1 MTGLHLTRTEE
12 NVAEIDALAALLA
25 DHGGGRVGVE
35 GVLADLPRR
44 VRRTYAPHP
53 RLLGRKVARALTW
66 DATDRR
72 DPNWWPQGISSSVR
86 TSVTRDVLAVSWY
99 AKNDHGSRVSFVDL
113 ASRRYQHVLLAEPTM
128 TDGSPGLKP
137 LKVHA
142 GGIVWHGPY
151 LHVAATG
158 RGFFTCRLDDLLR
171 VTDGS
176 GLETHGHRYVLPV
189 RFAYKA
195 RTDEGVE
202 KLRYSFLTLDR
213 STEPPS
219 LVAGEYGSAQQT
231 RRLARIPTD
240 PETGLLATDQD
251 GYSRPAVD
259 ERGQVRMQGAAV
271 AEGVYYLTAS
281 QGHWN
286 PGTVYVG
293 TPGEFRAVRWATP
306 PGPEDLV
313 WWPATDLLW
322 SVTEHPRRRWIF
334 AMRRGSF
341 DSR

>member
-1 MTGLHLTRTEE
+1 MTGLHLHRTEE

-35 GVLADLPRR
+35 GVLADLPHR
-44 VRRTYAPHP
+44 VRRTFAPHP
-53 RLLGRKVARALTW
+53 RLLGRKVSRALTW
-66 DATDRR
+66 EAADRR

-86 TSVTRDVLAVSWY
+86 TEVTRDVLAVSWY

-113 ASRRYQHVLLAEPTM
+113 GTHRYQHVLLAEPTM
-128 TDGSPGLKP
+128 KDGRPGLKP

-158 RGFFTCRLDDLLR
+158 RGFFTCRLDDLLK
-171 VTDGS
+171 VPAGS
-176 GLETHGHRYVLPV
+176 LETHGHRYVLPV
-189 RFAYKA
+189 RFAYQA
-195 RTDEGVE
+195 RADEGLE
-202 KLRYSFLTLDR
+202 RLRYSFLTLDR

-219 LVAGEYGSAQQT
+219 LVAGEYGSVQQT

-240 PETGLLATDQD
+240 PETGLLATDED
-251 GYSRPAVD
+251 GLSRPTVD
-259 ERGQVRMQGAAV
+259 ERGEVRMQGAAV
-271 AEGVYYLTAS
+271 AEGTYYVTAS
-281 QGHWN
+281 QGRWT
-286 PGTVYVG
+286 PGTVHVG
-293 TPGEFRAVRWATP
+293 APGAFGAVRWATP

-334 AMRRGSF
+334 AMPRRRF
-341 DSR
+341 A